1 MRPDARQ
8 GPFPGWQIQG
18 VEVIAKKSLADG
30 FAAFEE
36 RWSPRIAGDIND
48 MQIKLVKLEG
58 EFVWHSHAGEDELFL
73 VISGRL
79 RMEFR
84 DQEAQLVGPGE
95 FIIVPHGVEHR
106 PVAEEPCEVVLL
118 EPNTTLNTGNVD
130 NALTV
135 RDLKRI

>member
-1 MRPDARQ
+1 MIR
-8 GPFPGWQIQG
+8 
-18 VEVIAKKSLADG
+18 KKSLAEG

-36 RWSPRIAGDIND
+36 PWSPRVAGDINE

-58 EFVWHSHAGEDELFL
+58 AFIWHRHDEEDELFL

-84 DQEAQLVGPGE
+84 EQEAQIVERGE

-118 EPNTTLNTGNVD
+118 EPGTTRNTGNVD
-130 NALTV
+130 NERTV
-135 RDLKRI
+135 RDLKRV

>member
-1 MRPDARQ
+1 MARH
-8 GPFPGWQIQG
+8 GSSLSWQIQ
-18 VEVIAKKSLADG
+18 ESEMIAKKSLADG
-30 FAAFEE
+30 FAAFQEP
-36 RWSPRIAGDIND
+36 WSPRIAGDIND

-58 EFVWHSHAGEDELFL
+58 QFVWHSHDEEDELFL

-84 DQEAQLVGPGE
+84 NQEAQLVSPGE
-95 FIIVPHGVEHR
+95 FIIVPRGVEHR

-118 EPNTTLNTGNVD
+118 EPNTTVNTGNVD

-135 RDLKRI
+135 RHLERI